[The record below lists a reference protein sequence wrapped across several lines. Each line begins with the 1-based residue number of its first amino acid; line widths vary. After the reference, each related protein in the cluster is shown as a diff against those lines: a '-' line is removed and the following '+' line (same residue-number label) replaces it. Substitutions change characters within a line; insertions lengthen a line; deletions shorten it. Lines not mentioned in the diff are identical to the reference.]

1 MTTNKGEGRQFWL
14 SRLQIINWGVFDGYH
29 SMTFTRHGTL
39 ITGQSGTGKSS
50 LLDAISL
57 AFLSSARRNFNAS
70 SDTTAAGSGLGK
82 RTVDKY
88 VRGLWGELKAPGER
102 AKQMYLRGEGS
113 AWSAIAITY
122 SGTDGSTVTGLV
134 LKWLAAGADTDSSSR
149 WFLIHEA
156 PHIHALCNTWAAR
169 NYSSAVFEGAG
180 WKPFRHERPY
190 LDQLYTIIGIQ
201 GSAAAQ
207 QLLGKAKSLKSVGGL
222 EQFVREYMLDEPES
236 LTGVADALGQITP
249 LVEARN
255 ALAVVTRQRS
265 TLGDIEQIQ
274 LTYVSESAQLAAVD
288 IVDQPM
294 VRAWVDHQRR
304 DRARPEIERL
314 TDEINR
320 LGTERDTLTTEQ
332 DELTGKRD
340 ELIARIN
347 QVDKDLAPLKTDIAR
362 AKKVSEQTNALRAR
376 YDTLLDELGY
386 SELQVDNAADF
397 ETMRTDSQT
406 EITRID
412 TELTAGR
419 DAYHRAAGVLSTARE
434 RLTAVTEELTAAER
448 ATTSVPLDE
457 DRMRAMIIAD
467 LGVAAKHLPY
477 VCELLDL
484 RPGQERWRK
493 AVEKV
498 LRSTGLC
505 LLVPDRFHQRVLQF
519 VNAHHM
525 GGLLQIERVSADTPA
540 RTPDPGSLA
549 ECLKL
554 SDPRHECVTTAY
566 NLIARAGNYI
576 RVDKTE
582 DFSRH
587 RRAVTDQGLRQE
599 NERRAVKDDRREL
612 RLSEYIFRGNPEEKR
627 AALRAE
633 RQQALAA
640 LNAATEAMTAKDTDR
655 DRLNTE
661 ARRWSALYND
671 FAQWRLID
679 TDAADAE
686 VQRLEDQLA
695 TLMQQNPNL
704 KALESQAEDYRKQAN
719 HCGARI
725 GVLDNQINTHDER
738 RTALLRLL
746 EHAKPAELGAHS
758 RACIETYVQQVPL
771 TLDVLAPEPYRH
783 ELWRQIE
790 KEQQGLRESV
800 GRSRRDLSRI
810 LTNFDRDF
818 PDAIPNDGDNFDEK
832 VHDYVELCRRIDSR
846 DLPTAHE
853 RMLRLITEQAPTA
866 VLRLY
871 QLAEDEAHRIEDQ
884 IARVNIGLGAVDF
897 NRGTRL
903 TLRADPKT
911 LHAVADLKERARRI
925 SARIPDVAAQD
936 RKAVHDQYQDILDL
950 RNLLASESAETRQ
963 WTRDALDVRN
973 RFVLYCEESDATTGT
988 PIRTYSNAGAN
999 SGGEQ
1004 EKLMAFCL
1012 AGALSYNLADP
1023 RVGDNR
1029 PVFSQLMLDE
1039 AFSKSDPQFAQ
1050 QALSAF
1056 RKFGFQLVIV
1066 ATVQNSTTIQPY
1078 IDSVIMVAKDDRPG
1092 ARPVASTKGL
1102 TIEDFANIE
1111 PAAATAP
1118 AAVTAVS

>member
-1 MTTNKGEGRQFWL
+1 MTTNNAVGKQFWL
-14 SRLQIINWGVFDGYH
+14 SRLQIINWGVFDDYH
-29 SMTFTRHGTL
+29 TMAFTRYGTL

-88 VRGLWGELKAPGER
+88 VRGLWGELKNPGER
-102 AKQMYLRGEGS
+102 AKQMYLRGTGP

-134 LKWLAAGADTDSSSR
+134 LKWLAAGTDTDSSSR
-149 WFLIHEA
+149 WFLIHDA
-156 PHIHALCNTWAAR
+156 PDIRTLCNTWATR

-180 WKPFRHERPY
+180 WKPFKHERPY
-190 LDQLYTIIGIQ
+190 LDQLYAIIGIQ

-255 ALAVVTRQRS
+255 ALAVVTRQRN

-274 LTYVSESAQLAAVD
+274 LTYAGDAAQLAAVD
-288 IVDQPM
+288 VVDPQM
-294 VRAWVDHQRR
+294 VRAWIDHQRLAQ
-304 DRARPEIERL
+304 ARPEIDSL

-320 LGTERDTLTTEQ
+320 LGAERDTLITEQ

-340 ELIARIN
+340 ELMARIN
-347 QVDKDLAPLKTDIAR
+347 QVNRDLAPLKIEIAR
-362 AKKVSEQTNALRAR
+362 AKKDSEQADALRAR

-386 SELQVDNAADF
+386 SELQVENAADF
-397 ETMRTDSQT
+397 ETMRADSQT
-406 EITRID
+406 ETIRINN
-412 TELTAGR
+412 ELTAGR
-419 DAYHRAAGVLSTARE
+419 DPYLRAAGLLSLARE
-434 RLTAVTEELTAAER
+434 RLSAMSDELVAAER
-448 ATTSVPLDE
+448 ATTSVPQDE
-457 DRMRAMIIAD
+457 DRMRAMITAD
-467 LGVAAKHLPY
+467 LGVSAKHLPY

-498 LRSTGLC
+498 LRPTGLC
-505 LLVPDRFHQRVLQF
+505 LLVPDRFHHRVLQF

-554 SDPRHECVTTAY
+554 ADTRHECSTTAN
-566 NLIARAGNYI
+566 NLITRVGDYI
-576 RVDKTE
+576 RVDRTE

-612 RLSEYIFRGNPEEKR
+612 RLSEYIFRGDPEEKR

-633 RQQALAA
+633 RQQALTD
-640 LNAATEAMTAKDTDR
+640 LDDATEAMTTMDTDR
-655 DRLNTE
+655 ERLNAE
-661 ARRWSALYND
+661 ARRWSTLYDD
-671 FAQWRLID
+671 FQHWSLID

-686 VQRLEDQLA
+686 VQRLEVQLT
-695 TLMQQNPNL
+695 TLMQQNPDL
-704 KALESQAEDYRKQAN
+704 QALQDQSEEYRKQVNARN
-719 HCGARI
+719 GRI
-725 GVLDNQINTHDER
+725 GVLDNRIEAHDER
-738 RTALLRLL
+738 RTALLRVL
-746 EHAKPAELGAHS
+746 EHVKPAELGAHS
-758 RACIETYVQQVPL
+758 RACIESYVQQVPL
-771 TLDVLAPEPYRH
+771 TLDVLTPEPYRH

-790 KEQQGLRESV
+790 KEQALLRESV
-800 GRSRRDLSRI
+800 ARSRRDLSRI
-810 LTNFDRDF
+810 LTTFDRDF
-818 PDAIPNDGDNFDEK
+818 PEAIPNNGDNFDER

-846 DLPTAHE
+846 DLPSAHE

-871 QLAEDEAHRIEDQ
+871 QLAEEEAHRIEDQ

-903 TLRADPKT
+903 RLRADPKP
-911 LHAVADLKERARRI
+911 LQAVAELKERARRI
-925 SARIPDVAAQD
+925 SSRISDVAAQD

-950 RNLLASESAETRQ
+950 RNLLASETAETRQ

-973 RFVLYCEESDATTGT
+973 RFVLYCEESDAITGT

-1012 AGALSYNLADP
+1012 AGALSYNLADAE
-1023 RVGDNR
+1023 VGDNR

-1078 IDSVIMVAKDDRPG
+1078 IDSVIMVAKEDRPG
-1092 ARPVASTKGL
+1092 ARPVASTKVL

-1111 PAAATAP
+1111 PTAAAVP
-1118 AAVTAVS
+1118 ARATS